1 SFPTR
6 RSSDLKT
13 STMQPNN
20 LLVTLIRF
28 HQYFLPL
35 KKMANGCTN
44 LQELVKKSRSHP
56 EKLPFQHLT
65 LQVLKDK
72 TFILEWCAVKEP
84 IYVLWLTILGKPL
97 TQDPI

>member
-1 SFPTR
+1 MKIQAPLFWEVRHLRTIWNPT
-6 RSSDLKT
+6 STQPFLQTILLKKT

-20 LLVTLIRF
+20 LLVTLSRF

-65 LQVLKDK
+65 LQVLKE
-72 TFILEWCAVKEP
+72 IGRAHV
-84 IYVLWLTILGKPL
+84 
-97 TQDPI
+97 